1 MGAMAIIQKLKDA
14 LRRRPLNDE
23 DLAAR
28 AEAKVARE
36 QMLQD
41 RLSQETRGGQN
52 YRSGGR

>member
-1 MGAMAIIQKLKDA
+1 MTMLQRLKG
-14 LRRRPLNDE
+14 LVRRRPLTEE
-23 DLAAR
+23 DIAAR
-28 AEAKVARE
+28 AEAKIARE

>member
-1 MGAMAIIQKLKDA
+1 MTIFQKITDA
-14 LRRRPLNDE
+14 LRRRPLTEE

-41 RLSQETRGGQN
+41 RLSQESLGGQN